1 MFYIVSSF
9 PQHLI
14 YRSVDE
20 SVGGEA
26 QKSLMSSEMFFAF
39 PHHLSQIIEEEERQ
53 SSRNSE
59 DLTPEIR
66 KKKESESEGKDQ
78 QIRLS
83 NSSDSTKDTNNGE
96 KEKESPEKTEDDGN
110 NNEEDGGENLDIQ
123 EANEEESD
131 ESVKNKRKISRM

>member
-1 MFYIVSSF
+1 M
-9 PQHLI
+9 L
-14 YRSVDE
+14 
-20 SVGGEA
+20 
-26 QKSLMSSEMFFAF
+26 SSEMLFAF

-66 KKKESESEGKDQ
+66 KKKEAESEGDCEDQ
-78 QIRLS
+78 QITLS
-83 NSSDSTKDTNNGE
+83 NSGGSTKDTNIGE
-96 KEKESPEKTEDDGN
+96 KEKESQEKTDDGN
-110 NNEEDGGENLDIQ
+110 NNNEEEAGENVDIQ

>member
-1 MFYIVSSF
+1 MVF
-9 PQHLI
+9 
-14 YRSVDE
+14 RSVDE
-20 SVGGEA
+20 SAGDGG
-26 QKSLMSSEMFFAF
+26 QKSVVSSEMFFAF

-66 KKKESESEGKDQ
+66 KKKEPESEGESKDQ
-78 QIRLS
+78 PIRVS
-83 NSSDSTKDTNNGE
+83 NSDESTKDTNNGE
-96 KEKESPEKTEDDGN
+96 KEKESLEKTDDGN
-110 NNEEDGGENLDIQ
+110 NNEEDGGENVDIQ